1 MNESWYSMDLEP
13 FQRHRF
19 GYEENRVTKVKYH
32 DYEAYRLEI
41 VDQQCFV
48 SNWKKLKNVVDK
60 LVAVKIKAEEE
71 RIGLYYRGDYMKKSM
86 DEVIAAHASDDIPF
100 PYFELDADA
109 AGHR

>member
-1 MNESWYSMDLEP
+1 MDLEP

-19 GYEENRVTKVKYH
+19 GYTENHTKVKYY

-41 VDQQCFV
+41 VDKQCFF

-71 RIGLYYRGDYMKKSM
+71 RIDLSLNDPREDYMKKSM
-86 DEVIAAHASDDIPF
+86 YEVIAAHASDDIPF